1 MLSSVLNQRL
11 VHFAGFWFSEG
22 KSSHTNPHC
31 SYTNHYQKYK
41 NYYKFFE
48 FELVIN
54 QELKFMNSKN
64 IDAFFIKS
72 YALAI

>member
-1 MLSSVLNQRL
+1 MLTLLLQL
-11 VHFAGFWFSEG
+11 
-22 KSSHTNPHC
+22 KI
-31 SYTNHYQKYK
+31 
-41 NYYKFFE
+41 FE

-64 IDAFFIKS
+64 IDDFLIKS